1 MLNPTLGRQF
11 GTQATPF
18 HSLSTTDAPRVPS
31 WVGRRQ
37 VVRSGDRTFYLL
49 DTWNLEAAQSDLDS
63 LTSNGWSISV
73 DSRGNM
79 ARVTLT
85 QDDVARAA

>member
-1 MLNPTLGRQF
+1 MSTPILGRRF
-11 GTQATPF
+11 GKHTPY
-18 HSLSTTDAPRVPS
+18 HALSNSDAPRVPA

-37 VVRSGDRTFYLL
+37 VVRSGDRTLYLL
-49 DTWNLEAAQSDLDS
+49 DTWNLDDAQQDLDS
-63 LTSNGWSISV
+63 LADRGWLVSV

-85 QDDVARAA
+85 QHDVAQAA